1 MIQTDTIQVRAET
14 EPNRIRVE
22 TNEDAELHEFEFFEA
37 KIDETSK
44 LQNVHFD
51 LEKLQV
57 SLYFVH

>member
-1 MIQTDTIQVRAET
+1 MRAET
-14 EPNRIRVE
+14 AQVRNETKSDRVRVE